1 MKRIFCLFVLVLFFV
16 QINFAQN
23 ITRQSYEKA
32 REVLDK
38 AVAAYGGL
46 ENLRGIQNFT
56 LKAVGDTVQ
65 RNQSRKTFMAERTPY
80 QVDQTID
87 MKNNR
92 FVQVAKGGYPGGF
105 SYHSGLAVDKTD
117 GVSFDLIRN
126 ISVVRPNIPPAA
138 MRFRQRWIPQ
148 YWVLNA
154 VERSSRLRY
163 VGKADFDKRPHT
175 AISYSNEDGAEI
187 TLYFDDKTNLLS
199 KFETL
204 GTDVYFGDVVFETIY
219 PAYKS
224 ENGQQIPTGRIT
236 KVNDEMTEELRFEQL
251 AFNTT
256 LTDAQFKVPTGFKE
270 TTFPAPPPFQ
280 KISEN
285 VYTVNAGGYNVL
297 AVGFKD
303 YVFVMEAP
311 NGDATSK
318 AAIEQ
323 IKKLFP
329 EKPIRYIAVT
339 HHHDDHAGGLR
350 TYIAKGAIVL
360 ALPGEKTFFERIAK
374 SKFTIDPDTLTRN
387 PKDLKIEL
395 IENGRRVL
403 SDGTTTVEILDI
415 GTGPHTEEM
424 LVAFLPNEKMIFQG
438 DLLNRPANGDVPI
451 ANDTT
456 VHFAK
461 WLDGKKLAVEKIIAV
476 HGPVSTVDEL
486 RQAVKTKETAQK

>member
-1 MKRIFCLFVLVLFFV
+1 MKRVFFLTVLTFLCLQGV
-16 QINFAQN
+16 FAQN
-23 ITRQSYEKA
+23 VTKQSYEKA
-32 REVLDK
+32 REILDK

-80 QVDQTID
+80 QIDVTVDV
-87 MKNNR
+87 KNNR
-92 FVQVAKGGYPGGF
+92 FVQIAKGGYPGGF
-105 SYHSGLAVDKTD
+105 SYYSGLAVDKTD

-126 ISVVRPNIPPAA
+126 TSVTRPNIPPAA
-138 MRFRQRWIPQ
+138 IRFRQRWLPQ

-163 VGKADFDKRPHT
+163 VGKTEFDKRPHT
-175 AISYSNEDGAEI
+175 AVSYSNEDGGEI

-199 KFETL
+199 KFENL

-219 PAYKS
+219 PSYKN
-224 ENGQQIPTGRIT
+224 ENGQPLPTGRILKT
-236 KVNDEMTEELRFEQL
+236 NDELTEELRFETL
-251 AFNTT
+251 VFNTT
-256 LTDAQFKVPTGFKE
+256 LADDKFKVPAGMKE
-270 TTFPAPPPFQ
+270 VTFPAPQPFN

-285 VYTVNAGGYNVL
+285 IYTVNAGGYNVL
-297 AVGFKD
+297 VVGFKD

-311 NGDATSK
+311 NGDNVSRQ
-318 AAIEQ
+318 AIEQ
-323 IKKLFP
+323 IKKIFP
-329 EKPIRYIAVT
+329 DKPIRYIAVT

-350 TYIAKGAIVL
+350 TYIAEGATVL

-387 PKDLKIEL
+387 PKELKLET
-395 IENGRRVL
+395 IENGKRVL

-415 GTGPHTEEM
+415 GSGPHTEEM
-424 LVAFLPNEKMIFQG
+424 LVAYLPNEKMIFQG
-438 DLLNRPANGDVPI
+438 DLLNRPANGDYPI

-461 WLDGKKLAVEKIIAV
+461 WLDSKKLAVEKIIAV
-476 HGPVSTVDEL
+476 HGTISTVEEL
-486 RQAVKTKETAQK
+486 RQAVKDKETAKK